1 MPGPV
6 MATYRLCPNGVFTAG
21 QRCGEWTPANV
32 QRQGP
37 HGYPQWLFMKTPAQ
51 LKNRETM
58 NCKTGFV
65 QTNTTVK
72 VGVQESC
79 KE

>member
-21 QRCGEWTPANV
+21 QRCGESTGECSAS
-32 QRQGP
+32 GSS
-37 HGYPQWLFMKTPAQ
+37 WLPTMAFHEDPAQ